1 MSVQFT
7 AQETSKVPARLRPL
21 MQQYP
26 LAFDNLLEAFG
37 KKEIAGT
44 IQSLDIYFDDQLLP
58 ALSFIKEQH
67 EVQVMS
73 RVSPEDPK
81 VLTVFANDECGYV
94 QIEDRVL
101 LNRIGDEFLEVFE
114 I

>member
-1 MSVQFT
+1 MP
-7 AQETSKVPARLRPL
+7 K
-21 MQQYP
+21 YP
-26 LAFDNLLEAFG
+26 LAYDNLLDLIS
-37 KKEIAGT
+37 KKQIPGT
-44 IQSLDIYFDDQLLP
+44 IKSLYIYFDDQILQ
-58 ALSFIKEQH
+58 ALSFIKEQQQ
-67 EVQVMS
+67 VQVTS

-94 QIEDRVL
+94 QIEDKVL